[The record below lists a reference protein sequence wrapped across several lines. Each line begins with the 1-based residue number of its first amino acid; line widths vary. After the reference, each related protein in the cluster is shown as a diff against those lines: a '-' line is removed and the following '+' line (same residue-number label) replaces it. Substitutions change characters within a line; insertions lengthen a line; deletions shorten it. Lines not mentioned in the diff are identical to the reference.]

1 MMGGVCQSRV
11 DGVGE
16 IEMSVAVG
24 IRTRE
29 IEKRLCGRM
38 QYVRLECGCLG
49 ARTLELQ
56 LEAQMLDGWKRDT
69 QCHRGRPIATQPLHA
84 LLARGGAGTREV
96 HVHAPLPEVPPE
108 AGPDGAADASTW
120 AVSRLS
126 P

>member
-29 IEKRLCGRM
+29 IEKRLCRRM
-38 QYVRLECGCLG
+38 QYVRLEGGCLG

-69 QCHRGRPIATQPLHA
+69 QCPRARPIATQPLHP
-84 LLARGGAGTREV
+84 LLACGGPGNPPVRARS
-96 HVHAPLPEVPPE
+96 PE
-108 AGPDGAADASTW
+108 
-120 AVSRLS
+120 R
-126 P
+126 